1 MNIKR
6 SIVNSQAE
14 QLNQILSQANPV
26 LLDVLSEKAKG
37 MYFPY
42 AGILGQ
48 GAQAKGKT
56 FNATVGI
63 ACEDD
68 GSPMRLGVL
77 DELLNLSA
85 AESFPY
91 APSPGNPQLRATWKE
106 MIAAKNPSL
115 GAQHMSSPVV
125 TQALTHG
132 LALAGSM
139 FLDPDEEILIPDP
152 FWDNYG
158 LLFEESLGAKVAS
171 FPCFEGQNF
180 NLDGLKSELE
190 DRKGKKIVLLLNF
203 PNNPTGYTP
212 KTSEMQGIADA
223 LKASAEQGTKLV
235 VLIDDAYFG
244 LVYEEGVAKES
255 IFPAIANA
263 HENILAVKIDGATK
277 EDYVWGFRVGF
288 ITFANKKGCESS
300 YKAMA
305 DKAAGFIRSNISN
318 CSQLSQSLMLKAYTS
333 DEYKAQKQE
342 KYETLK
348 RRYEI
353 IKEELNVHAEYA
365 EVFTPLPYNSGY
377 FMCVQPAEGIDAEK
391 VRQLLLEKYD
401 TGLIAL
407 QGLLRVAFSSAPAS
421 SIAKILNNV
430 YLACKEVNAGA

>member
-1 MNIKR
+1 VNI
-6 SIVNSQAE
+6 QAE
-14 QLNQILSQANPV
+14 ELNRCLGEANP
-26 LLDVLSEKAKG
+26 LFYEVLSEKAKA

-48 GAQAKGKT
+48 GAQAKGKAY
-56 FNATVGI
+56 NATVGI

-77 DELLNLSA
+77 DGLVSLSP
-85 AESFPY
+85 AETFPY
-91 APSPGNPQLRATWKE
+91 APSPGNPKLRATWKE
-106 MIAAKNPSL
+106 MMVSKNPSL
-115 GAQHMSSPVV
+115 EGKTMSSPVV

-139 FLDPDEEILIPDP
+139 FLNPGEEILIPDP

-158 LLFEESLGAKVAS
+158 LLFEESLGAKVSS
-171 FPCFEGQNF
+171 FPCFSGWDF
-180 NLDGLKSELE
+180 NIQGLKDALE
-190 DRKGKKIVLLLNF
+190 ARKGKKVVLLLNF

-212 KTSEMQGIADA
+212 KTEEMSAIADA
-223 LKASAEQGTKLV
+223 LAAAADQGTQLV

-244 LVYEEGVAKES
+244 LVYEDGVAKES
-255 IFPAIANA
+255 IFAPLANR

-288 ITFANKKGCESS
+288 ITYANKKGCEAS
-300 YKAMA
+300 YKALA
-305 DKAAGFIRSNISN
+305 DKTGGFIRSNISN
-318 CSQLSQSLMLKAYTS
+318 CSQLGQSLMLKAYT
-333 DEYKAQKQE
+333 DPGYAAQKQE

-353 IKEELNVHAEYA
+353 IKEELLKHPEYA
-365 EVFTPLPYNSGY
+365 EVFEPLPYNSGY
-377 FMCVQPAEGIDAEK
+377 FMCVKPSEGIDAEA

-421 SIAKILNNV
+421 AIAQILSNV
-430 YLACKEVNAGA
+430 YEACKEVKASA

>member
-1 MNIKR
+1 MKPKR

-14 QLNQILSQANPV
+14 QLNQILSQANPM
-26 LLDVLSEKAKG
+26 LLDVLSEKSKG

-48 GAQAKGKT
+48 GAQAKGKA

-77 DELLNLSA
+77 DDVINLSP
-85 AESFPY
+85 AETFPY
-91 APSPGNPQLRATWKE
+91 APSPGNPKLRAIWKG
-106 MIAAKNPSL
+106 MIATKNPSL
-115 GAQHMSSPVV
+115 GEQHMSLPVV

-139 FLDPDEEILIPDP
+139 FLDPGEEILIPDP

-158 LLFEESLGAKVAS
+158 LLFEESLGAKVVS
-171 FPCFEGQNF
+171 FPCFKGQNF
-180 NLDGLKSELE
+180 NLDGLKAQLE
-190 DRKGKKIVLLLNF
+190 ARKGKKVVLLLNF

-212 KTSEMQGIADA
+212 KTTEMESIAA
-223 LKASAEQGTKLV
+223 VLKASAEQGTKLV
-235 VLIDDAYFG
+235 VLTDDAYFG

-255 IFPAIANA
+255 IFSLIANL
-263 HENILAVKIDGATK
+263 HDNILTVKIDGATK

-288 ITFANKKGCESS
+288 ITFANKKGCEVS

-305 DKAAGFIRSNISN
+305 DKVSGFIRSNISN

-333 DEYKAQKQE
+333 PAYQAQKEE
-342 KYETLK
+342 KYQTLK

-353 IKEELNVHAEYA
+353 IKEELIANPEYA
-365 EVFTPLPYNSGY
+365 DAFTPLPYNSGY
-377 FMCVQPAEGIDAEK
+377 FMCVQPTDGVDAEQ

-430 YLACKEVNAGA
+430 YLACKEVKASA